1 MATKLAL
8 TQTFAAVVKVQIPDP
23 EKPNVFR
30 AYEFGPRFKLQDNT
44 PERRDELL
52 RIQDEKGQ
60 YGLLNEIL
68 STVPTYPKDV
78 EFVDNDDVPL
88 SVDEWCKRHAI
99 VGSEFIAAFWQV
111 VNKGIEEKNLRKSRT
126 R

>member
-30 AYEFGPRFKLQDNT
+30 TYEFGPRFKLQDNT

-88 SVDEWCKRHAI
+88 SVDEWCKRHSI

-111 VNKGIEEKNLRKSRT
+111 VNKGIEEKNLRKSRP

>member
-8 TQTFAAVVKVQIPDP
+8 TQTFAATVRIQIPDP

-30 AYEFGPRFKLQDNT
+30 TFEFVPRFKLQDAS

-52 RIQDEKGQ
+52 KIQDEKGQ

-68 STVPTYPKDV
+68 SGVPTYPKDV
-78 EFVDNDDVPL
+78 EFVDDNDVEVT
-88 SVDEWCKRHAI
+88 VDEWCKRHSI

-111 VNKGIEEKNLRKSRT
+111 VNKGIEEKNLRKSR
-126 R
+126 RG

>member
-23 EKPNVFR
+23 EKPGVFR
-30 AYEFGPRFKLQDNT
+30 TYEFGPRFKLQDNT

-68 STVPTYPKDV
+68 SAVPAYPKDV

-88 SVDEWCKRHAI
+88 SVDEWSKRHAI

-111 VNKGIEEKNLRKSRT
+111 VNKGIEEKNLRKSRP